1 MQKHLKRMACPLS
14 GMAYAAAVL
23 ITVHQLVY
31 HLGRI
36 LKLLNGYIKLQPGML
51 MQVTQALEQ
60 FKAVPILP
68 PLLPGLLIGSVV
80 GFLLKGRITTKRRKI
95 LLIVLAVL
103 LFLPLTAA
111 ALWFTTING
120 IRLGALLQSLL
131 PVLPALL

>member
-1 MQKHLKRMACPLS
+1 MRNKLKSPAIGAAYSLLILLFAWLLLFCLS
-14 GMAYAAAVL
+14 DLVRLFLSPAQLRTELMGQVL
-23 ITVHQLVY
+23 L
-31 HLGRI
+31 
-36 LKLLNGYIKLQPGML
+36 
-51 MQVTQALEQ
+51 ALEQ
-60 FKAVPILP
+60 LKYVPILP
-68 PLLPGLLIGSVV
+68 PILPALVLGLGIGW
-80 GFLLKGRITTKRRKI
+80 LLKGRITTKRRKI

>member
-1 MQKHLKRMACPLS
+1 MRNKLRSPAIGAAYSLLILLFAWMLLFCLSDLVRLFLSPSQLHTELVGQVLLALGQLK
-14 GMAYAAAVL
+14 
-23 ITVHQLVY
+23 Q
-31 HLGRI
+31 
-36 LKLLNGYIKLQPGML
+36 
-51 MQVTQALEQ
+51 
-60 FKAVPILP
+60 VPILP
-68 PLLPGLLIGSVV
+68 PILPSLLLGLGIGW
-80 GFLLKGRITTKRRKI
+80 LLKGRITTKRRKI

>member
-1 MQKHLKRMACPLS
+1 MRNKLKSPAIGAAYSLLILLFAWLS
-14 GMAYAAAVL
+14 LFCLSNLVRLFLSPSQLRTQLFGQVL
-23 ITVHQLVY
+23 L
-31 HLGRI
+31 
-36 LKLLNGYIKLQPGML
+36 
-51 MQVTQALEQ
+51 ALEQ
-60 FKAVPILP
+60 LKYVPILP
-68 PLLPGLLIGSVV
+68 PILPALVLGLGIGW
-80 GFLLKGRITTKRRKI
+80 LLKGHITTKRRKI

>member
-1 MQKHLKRMACPLS
+1 MRNKLKSPAIGAGYSLLILLFAWLLLFCLS
-14 GMAYAAAVL
+14 DLVRLFLSPFQLRTELVGQVL
-23 ITVHQLVY
+23 LALGQL
-31 HLGRI
+31 
-36 LKLLNGYIKLQPGML
+36 KQ
-51 MQVTQALEQ
+51 
-60 FKAVPILP
+60 VPILP
-68 PLLPGLLIGSVV
+68 PILPALLLGLAIGR
-80 GFLLKGRITTKRRKI
+80 LLKGRITTKRRKI